1 MSEGEI
7 SVGWFVLDVSER
19 LNVSMFGRV
28 LF

>member
-7 SVGWFVLDVSER
+7 SVRWFVLDVSER